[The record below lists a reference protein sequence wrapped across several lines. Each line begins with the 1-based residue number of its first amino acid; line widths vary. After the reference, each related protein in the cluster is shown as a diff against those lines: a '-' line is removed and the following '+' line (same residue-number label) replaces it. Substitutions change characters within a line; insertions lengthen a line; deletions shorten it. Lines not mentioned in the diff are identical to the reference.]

1 MMSFFN
7 PFQHTHTFF
16 QRKFLISTPFEK
28 SYFFM
33 PSNQG
38 RDGGWAR
45 VGAAHPSVFF
55 RRGGR
60 FMAAPTKEPRK
71 IIKNRKKRKLMNFSL
86 S

>member
-1 MMSFFN
+1 MISFFK

-16 QRKFLISTPFEK
+16 QRKFLISTPFKK

-45 VGAAHPSVFF
+45 VGAAHPSFLEGGRRPPKLFF
-55 RRGGR
+55 RLGGR
-60 FMAAPTKEPRK
+60 AHHVATE
-71 IIKNRKKRKLMNFSL
+71 KNKKT
-86 S
+86 

>member
-16 QRKFLISTPFEK
+16 QRKFLISNPFEK
-28 SYFFM
+28 SYFLM

-45 VGAAHPSVFF
+45 VGAAHPSFF
-55 RRGGR
+55 LCLVG
-60 FMAAPTKEPRK
+60 APPQEPPK
-71 IIKNRKKRKLMNFSL
+71 KIKNRNKNNYHNK
-86 S
+86 